1 MRVTGNRLIDMSA
14 TTTAANQT
22 RVAEAAA
29 EASSGLHVTKPS
41 DDPAAW
47 MAAQRAN
54 AHKKLLA
61 GTTSALQSG
70 MDRLDLV
77 DQSLAS
83 IGDAV
88 AQVRTLAVQGTTASY
103 SAQDRIGLGAQVRAL
118 FDSAVA
124 SANTRTSD
132 GEYLFAGSKSLTL
145 PFDAAGTYRGDATA
159 RDASVAGSAL
169 TSANGVDV
177 LPLLARVATALE
189 GNDVPALRT
198 TLDELATAIKQV
210 ATSRSHVG
218 GMMNSVD
225 ASLTAAQDLDAHLT
239 NEVSRNVESDVV
251 SAATEL
257 AKASQAL
264 EASRAVTSHIVAL
277 TDPRAGG

>member
-1 MRVTGNRLIDMSA
+1 MRVTGNRLIEMSA
-14 TTTAANQT
+14 ATTAANQAK
-22 RVAEAAA
+22 VAEAAA
-29 EASSGLHVTKPS
+29 EASSGLRVTKPS
-41 DDPAAW
+41 DDPTAW

-54 AHKKLLA
+54 AHKKVLA
-61 GTTSALQSG
+61 GATSALQTG
-70 MDRLDLV
+70 MDRLGLA

-88 AQVRTLAVQGTTASY
+88 AQVRTLAVQGTSASY
-103 SAQDRIGLGAQVRAL
+103 SAQDRAALGAQVRAL
-118 FDSAVA
+118 FDGVVA
-124 SANTRTSD
+124 SANTRTAD
-132 GEYLFAGSKSLTL
+132 GEYVFAGTKSLTV
-145 PFDAAGTYRGDATA
+145 PFDAAGTYSGDATA

-177 LPLLARVATALE
+177 LPLFARVASALDA
-189 GNDVPALRT
+189 NDVPTLRT
-198 TLDELATAIKQV
+198 TLDDLVTAIKQV
-210 ATSRSHVG
+210 ATTRSHVG
-218 GMMNSVD
+218 AMMNSVD
-225 ASLTAAQDLDAHLT
+225 ASLSAAQDLDAHLT

-277 TDPRAGG
+277 IDPRAGG